1 MRNYFNNGVKD
12 EDIEFNNNGNSIKT
26 FFGFLYASLAGAVL
40 FFILILKDI
49 AEYKLLVSY
58 IQKGNYGVIKIQLI
72 LSLVLTVILIFIFKN
87 QMRKGQSENKT
98 GTYGIFLLSILSSII
113 FGMTDMNNYQDIIRY
128 MNLDTKIMFF
138 FMNMLPQ
145 GFIFTGNLIIR
156 LIILLIM
163 KNIYLKACRKE
174 SVLATSFF
182 LILTLK
188 FYFIN
193 YIFLRIFTIWE
204 NLRINN
210 SSLNILQSVEYFLF
224 QIKMNKAYM
233 NNVFLNYTFILGM
246 VMILLLGTFIIV
258 KQEKLKETVYSL
270 WKHIT
275 NFKISEDKE
284 NKNRTSIPYMY
295 HIF

>member
-26 FFGFLYASLAGAVL
+26 FFGFLYASLAGSVL

-270 WKHIT
+270 
-275 NFKISEDKE
+275 
-284 NKNRTSIPYMY
+284 
-295 HIF
+295 

>member
-1 MRNYFNNGVKD
+1 
-12 EDIEFNNNGNSIKT
+12 
-26 FFGFLYASLAGAVL
+26 
-40 FFILILKDI
+40 
-49 AEYKLLVSY
+49 
-58 IQKGNYGVIKIQLI
+58 
-72 LSLVLTVILIFIFKN
+72 
-87 QMRKGQSENKT
+87 
-98 GTYGIFLLSILSSII
+98 
-113 FGMTDMNNYQDIIRY
+113 
-128 MNLDTKIMFF
+128 
-138 FMNMLPQ
+138 
-145 GFIFTGNLIIR
+145 
-156 LIILLIM
+156 M

-270 WKHIT
+270 
-275 NFKISEDKE
+275 
-284 NKNRTSIPYMY
+284 
-295 HIF
+295 